1 MQKTLDY
8 IEKNKERFRDELY
21 SLLRIPSI
29 SAKPEHRDDMYACA
43 NRWCELLVAAGADKA
58 VLMETGF
65 NPVVYGEKIIDPTY
79 PTVIVYGHYD
89 VMPAE
94 PLELWNSNPFEPE
107 VRDGRLW
114 GRGTDDDKGQAF
126 IQVKAFEIALQRN
139 MLHCNVKFLFEG
151 GEEVGSP
158 GLEEFCANNRD
169 LLKAD
174 IILVSDTSM
183 VGREHP
189 SLTTGLRGL
198 AYWEIEVTGPC
209 RDLHS
214 GHFGGAVANPIN
226 ELCKMLAGITDADGR
241 ITIPNFYDDA
251 EELSPAERAMMAAVP
266 YDEQAYCQAIGVKAL
281 SGEKGYS
288 TLERAAT
295 RPTFDICGI
304 WGGYTGEGSKTV
316 LPSKAHA
323 KVSCRLIPHQDYH
336 KITQQFIDYIQ
347 AIAPATVDVKV
358 TPMHGSESY
367 VCPIDIPAY
376 KAAEAGFELAF
387 GQPPLAVRRG
397 GSIGVIPI
405 FERVLGL
412 KSVLMGFG
420 LEKNAIHSPN
430 ESFALEM
437 YERGIIAVVEFYNR
451 YGK

>member
-1 MQKTLDY
+1 MKNTLDY

-43 NRWCELLVAAGADKA
+43 NRWCELLLAAGADKA

-94 PLELWNSNPFEPE
+94 PLELWSSNPFEPE

-139 MLHCNVKFLFEG
+139 ILHCNVKFLFEG

-158 GLEEFCANNRD
+158 GLEEFCSNNRE

-174 IILVSDTSM
+174 VILVSDTSM

-251 EELSPAERAMMAAVP
+251 EELSPTERAMMAAVP
-266 YDEQAYCQAIGVKAL
+266 YDEKAYCQAIGVKAL

-336 KITQQFIDYIQ
+336 KITQQFIDYIH
-347 AIAPATVDVKV
+347 AIAPDTVEVKV

>member
-8 IEKNKERFRDELY
+8 IEKNKDRFRDELY

-174 IILVSDTSM
+174 VILVSDTSM

-251 EELSPAERAMMAAVP
+251 EELSHTERAMMAAVP

>member
-43 NRWCELLVAAGADKA
+43 NRWCELLMAAGADKA

-174 IILVSDTSM
+174 VILVSDTSM

>member
-1 MQKTLDY
+1 MQETINY
-8 IEKNKERFRDELY
+8 IQQNKERFREELY

-29 SAKPEHRDDMYACA
+29 SAKPEHRDDMYKCA
-43 NRWCELLVAAGADKA
+43 NRWCELLLAAGVDRAQ
-58 VLMETGF
+58 LMETDY
-65 NPVVYGEKIIDPTY
+65 NPVVYAEKIINPAY

-94 PLELWNSNPFEPE
+94 PLELWNSDPFEPE

-126 IQVKAFEIALQRN
+126 IQLKAFEIALQRN
-139 MLHCNVKFLFEG
+139 MLHCNVKFLLEG

-158 GLEEFCANNRD
+158 GLEDFCNQNRE
-169 LLKAD
+169 LLKGD
-174 IILVSDTSM
+174 VILVSDTSM
-183 VGREHP
+183 VGRENP

-198 AYWEIEVTGPC
+198 AYCEIEVTGPC

-241 ITIPNFYDDA
+241 ITIPHFYDDA
-251 EELSPAERAMMAAVP
+251 EELSAEERAMMAAVP
-266 YDEQAYCQAIGVKAL
+266 YDEQAYCKAIGVKAL

-288 TLERAAT
+288 TLERAAS
-295 RPTFDICGI
+295 RPSFDICGI

-316 LPSKAHA
+316 LPSKAYA

-336 KITQQFIDYIQ
+336 KVTQMFIDYI
-347 AIAPATVDVKV
+347 ASVAPATVDVKV
-358 TPMHGSESY
+358 TPMHGCESY

-376 KAAEAGFELAF
+376 KAAEAGFTLAF
-387 GQPPLAVRRG
+387 GQRPLAVRRG

-437 YERGIIAVVEFYNR
+437 YERGIVAVVEFYNQ

>member
-1 MQKTLDY
+1 MENTLSY
-8 IEKNKERFRDELY
+8 IKDNQERFREELY

-29 SAKPEHRDDMYACA
+29 SAKPEHRNDMYACA
-43 NRWCELLVAAGADKA
+43 NRWCELLLAAGVDRAQ
-58 VLMETGF
+58 LMETGF
-65 NPVVYGEKIIDPTY
+65 NPVVYAEKIIDPQW

-94 PLELWNSNPFEPE
+94 PLELWESDPFEPV

-139 MLHCNVKFLFEG
+139 LLHCNVKFLFEG

-158 GLEEFCANNRD
+158 GLEEFCDKNRD

-174 IILVSDTSM
+174 VILVSDTSM

-241 ITIPNFYDDA
+241 ITIPHFYDDA

-266 YDEQAYCQAIGVKAL
+266 YDEDAYCKAIGVKAL

-316 LPSKAHA
+316 LPSKAYA

-336 KITQQFIDYIQ
+336 KITQQFIDYIT

-437 YERGIIAVVEFYNR
+437 YERGIVAVVEFYNR

>member
-1 MQKTLDY
+1 MQTTLDY

-94 PLELWNSNPFEPE
+94 PLELWNSDPFEPE

-158 GLEEFCANNRD
+158 GLEEFCANNRE

-174 IILVSDTSM
+174 VILVSDTSM

-226 ELCKMLAGITDADGR
+226 ELCKILAGITDADGR
-241 ITIPNFYDDA
+241 ITIPHFYDDA
-251 EELSPAERAMMAAVP
+251 EELSPTERAMMAAVP
-266 YDEQAYCQAIGVKAL
+266 YDEKAYCQAIGVKAL

-336 KITQQFIDYIQ
+336 KITQQFIDYIH
-347 AIAPATVDVKV
+347 AIAPETVEVKV

>member
-1 MQKTLDY
+1 MKTTLDY

-43 NRWCELLVAAGADKA
+43 NRWCELLIAAGADKA

-158 GLEEFCANNRD
+158 GLEEFCANNRE

-174 IILVSDTSM
+174 VILVSDTSM

-251 EELSPAERAMMAAVP
+251 EELSPTERAMMAAVP
-266 YDEQAYCQAIGVKAL
+266 YDENAYCEAIGVKAL

-336 KITQQFIDYIQ
+336 KITQQFIDYIH
-347 AIAPATVDVKV
+347 AIAPATVEVKV

>member
-1 MQKTLDY
+1 MENTLSY
-8 IEKNKERFRDELY
+8 IKDNQERFREELY

-29 SAKPEHRDDMYACA
+29 SAKPEHRNDMYACA
-43 NRWCELLVAAGADKA
+43 NRWCELLLAAGVDRAQ
-58 VLMETGF
+58 LMETGF
-65 NPVVYGEKIIDPTY
+65 NPVVYAEKIIDPQW

-94 PLELWNSNPFEPE
+94 PLELWESDPFEPV

-139 MLHCNVKFLFEG
+139 LLHCNVKFLFEG

-158 GLEEFCANNRD
+158 GLEEFCDKNRD

-174 IILVSDTSM
+174 VILVSDTSM

-241 ITIPNFYDDA
+241 ITIPHFYDDA

-266 YDEQAYCQAIGVKAL
+266 YDEDAYCKAIGVKAL

-316 LPSKAHA
+316 LPSKAYA

-336 KITQQFIDYIQ
+336 KITQQFIDYIT

-367 VCPIDIPAY
+367 VCPIDIPVY

-437 YERGIIAVVEFYNR
+437 YERGIVAVVEFYNR

>member
-1 MQKTLDY
+1 MKNTLDY

-43 NRWCELLVAAGADKA
+43 NRWCELLLAAGADKA

-94 PLELWNSNPFEPE
+94 PLELWSSNPFEPE

-139 MLHCNVKFLFEG
+139 ILHCNVKFLFEG

-158 GLEEFCANNRD
+158 GLEEFCANNRE

-174 IILVSDTSM
+174 VILVSDTSM

-251 EELSPAERAMMAAVP
+251 EELSPTERAMMAAVP
-266 YDEQAYCQAIGVKAL
+266 YDEKAYCQAIGVKAL

-336 KITQQFIDYIQ
+336 KITQQFIDYIH
-347 AIAPATVDVKV
+347 AIAPDTVEVKV